1 MVADNVLENAEPSST
16 DPRLPPAVDHETEP
30 LVVVIVKLLDAELP
44 KVSEAVMEK
53 VTSVSDP
60 TSGAVPDISPVEV
73 LRLKPLGNEPEVTL
87 YEIVP
92 AVVVVAETV
101 IENAS
106 PSSTSPKLPPAVTHD
121 TEPLVT
127 VIVKLLDA
135 ELPKVS
141 VAVMEKVT
149 SVFAP
154 TSGDVP
160 VIAPVELSRLN
171 PLGNDPVVT
180 A

>member
-1 MVADNVLENAEPSST
+1 MNV
-16 DPRLPPAVDHETEP
+16 DGI
-30 LVVVIVKLLDAELP
+30 LVTVIVKSLVAELP
-44 KVSEAVMEK
+44 NVSDAVKVKLDSVSE
-53 VTSVSDP
+53 P
-60 TSGAVPDISPVEV
+60 TAGAVPVIAPVEP
-73 LRLKPLGNEPEVTL
+73 LRLNPPGKLPEVTL

-92 AVVVVAETV
+92 AVVVVADTV
-101 IENAS
+101 LENAD
-106 PSSTSPKLPPAVTHD
+106 PSFAEPRLPPAVTQD
-121 TEPLVT
+121 TEPLVV

-149 SVFAP
+149 SVSEP
-154 TSGDVP
+154 TAGAVP
-160 VIAPVELSRLN
+160 VIAPVELLRLN